1 MNHPGVIIFISVAL
15 SIAAVILLLLLLKP
29 YLISNVERV
38 MQSTQEYIEPDAEQ
52 PKNEN
57 ESPVNVLD
65 YGADP
70 TGHEDSTAAIR
81 EALKG
86 NRHLYFPAGTYL
98 IDKLVIAGSV
108 TLSGDGDNATVLRTT
123 NMTDNVITF
132 RDGGWHVR
140 DLKLDSAQYR
150 TGGAYIFSSGDYAS
164 IENVALNRSYIGID
178 LDGSW
183 SVNLTNISALDGTPS
198 SIADG
203 GAVIRLGQNAYTG
216 PINIRGLTA
225 RAGVGEAQ
233 PSYGIYM
240 GYVDVVCISD
250 ALLIWHSK
258 DVVLAPKARQFSAL
272 VEITN
277 SCFDT
282 AANGMWIEPTGGGR
296 VLRCGI
302 SNTWFGAHTDDAM
315 HVDGSDGTVTGIQFS
330 NCMFL
335 ANGGDGA
342 SVGGSGVDGVYFS
355 NCFSGGNQGNGL
367 VLKDHAQNVVW
378 TGGVIGATHE
388 LNGNVGYGFTA
399 ESGTSGK
406 INLTDITGNVSGVG
420 QNPENCITTFENT
433 TE

>member
-15 SIAAVILLLLLLKP
+15 SVAAVILLLLLLKP

-140 DLKLDSAQYR
+140 DLKFDSAQYR

-178 LDGSW
+178 LDVLW
-183 SVNLTNISALDGTPS
+183 ME
-198 SIADG
+198 
-203 GAVIRLGQNAYTG
+203 RL
-216 PINIRGLTA
+216 P
-225 RAGVGEAQ
+225 
-233 PSYGIYM
+233 
-240 GYVDVVCISD
+240 
-250 ALLIWHSK
+250 ALLT
-258 DVVLAPKARQFSAL
+258 VVPSFVWGKMR
-272 VEITN
+272 
-277 SCFDT
+277 
-282 AANGMWIEPTGGGR
+282 
-296 VLRCGI
+296 
-302 SNTWFGAHTDDAM
+302 
-315 HVDGSDGTVTGIQFS
+315 IQDLS
-330 NCMFL
+330 T
-335 ANGGDGA
+335 
-342 SVGGSGVDGVYFS
+342 SVG
-355 NCFSGGNQGNGL
+355 
-367 VLKDHAQNVVW
+367 
-378 TGGVIGATHE
+378 
-388 LNGNVGYGFTA
+388 
-399 ESGTSGK
+399 
-406 INLTDITGNVSGVG
+406 
-420 QNPENCITTFENT
+420 
-433 TE
+433 